1 MRIADAALRQQLGI
15 EKGRVKIRPE
25 GYTWHEELTLT
36 DSSALV
42 GYFDFYLVYTP
53 IHDALAHGGGRQDHT
68 HVTSGGSLE

>member
-42 GYFDFYLVYTP
+42 GYFDSIWSIRQSTMHWHTEEVDKITP
-53 IHDALAHGGGRQDHT
+53 T
-68 HVTSGGSLE
+68 